1 MILYPNKQ
9 LPLCYRYFLLTAFAI
24 AITVSLFHDVAFP
37 DTSSPQIIKLNI
49 DQAISIALQ
58 DNRSLIGST
67 YDLESRKLD
76 LSTAQSDFSVKAYPL
91 ANASIEDGDEILQA
105 GLSFKKKFV
114 NGIEVALTPLV
125 GHTGGDYTAKVGTA
139 LSVPLLKGFG
149 KDVNLDRIN
158 SSQFSIRSSERSLYR
173 QKINTV
179 LNTASG
185 VYEIIK
191 QQSLVQLY
199 EDQVQRLKSHS
210 ENAMIKEKV
219 GLATPM
225 DVYRAEI
232 RRKDAEDNL
241 TLAQEGF
248 RDTQDRLKLILSLS
262 LDKVIEVS
270 APLKVEPIKLSYSE
284 AADIALNNRIELK
297 QRLDEVEEAKRKS
310 LLSKHNTLPQLDMV
324 FQYRRYGVSDG
335 FSENFGLNED
345 RWSISLVSNTDL
357 ARTSEKNS
365 YQQSLINVNIAR
377 LNLEDNK
384 EEVFSEV
391 KQQLKSMEQS
401 LDRIRIRKEQINQAE
416 GRLAL
421 AKVQFR
427 HGKTDNFD
435 VIEAETEFQRA
446 NANLLAV
453 ETEYI
458 VGTFRM
464 RVFLG
469 TLLENPAELSR

>member
-1 MILYPNKQ
+1 
-9 LPLCYRYFLLTAFAI
+9 
-24 AITVSLFHDVAFP
+24 
-37 DTSSPQIIKLNI
+37 
-49 DQAISIALQ
+49 
-58 DNRSLIGST
+58 
-67 YDLESRKLD
+67 
-76 LSTAQSDFSVKAYPL
+76 
-91 ANASIEDGDEILQA
+91 
-105 GLSFKKKFV
+105 
-114 NGIEVALTPLV
+114 
-125 GHTGGDYTAKVGTA
+125 
-139 LSVPLLKGFG
+139 
-149 KDVNLDRIN
+149 
-158 SSQFSIRSSERSLYR
+158 
-173 QKINTV
+173 
-179 LNTASG
+179 
-185 VYEIIK
+185 
-191 QQSLVQLY
+191 
-199 EDQVQRLKSHS
+199 
-210 ENAMIKEKV
+210 
-219 GLATPM
+219 
-225 DVYRAEI
+225 
-232 RRKDAEDNL
+232 
-241 TLAQEGF
+241 
-248 RDTQDRLKLILSLS
+248 
-262 LDKVIEVS
+262 VIEVS

-284 AADIALNNRIELK
+284 ATDIALNNRIELK

-335 FSENFGLNED
+335 FTENFGLNED

-357 ARTSEKNS
+357 VRTSEKNS

-384 EEVFSEV
+384 EEVFREV

-401 LDRIRIRKEQINQAE
+401 LDRIRIRKAQINQAE

-469 TLLENPAELSR
+469 TLLENPAEFSR